1 MNVAIIAAVVKSL
14 AMFVYKT
21 ADFLGLKNLRACGDY
36 LRKVP
41 AVRPAGSNTDAAD
54 DSPPSTIAPPEVSS
68 AAGATMKAQGGSIAQ
83 ASGNLA
89 QQAPGFS
96 SLSNTPALADKDEE
110 MARMKAQL
118 EGLEQGLAREV
129 QERTREVQELRTEL
143 RVLKS
148 AEPLVSGK
156 PWLPF
161 KHKAVAGPP
170 AAKRSPTNQVAV

>member
-1 MNVAIIAAVVKSL
+1 
-14 AMFVYKT
+14 
-21 ADFLGLKNLRACGDY
+21 
-36 LRKVP
+36 
-41 AVRPAGSNTDAAD
+41 
-54 DSPPSTIAPPEVSS
+54 
-68 AAGATMKAQGGSIAQ
+68 MKAQAGIAQ
-83 ASGNLA
+83 VSGSLA

-96 SLSNTPALADKDEE
+96 SLSHTPAKDEE
-110 MARMKAQL
+110 MAHMAQL
-118 EGLEQGLAREV
+118 KGLEQGLAREV